1 MRGDEMYEQK
11 GVPRISRITWFW
23 ALVFTFFTSGI
34 FALGLALYLS
44 FWVHARRKAGVALYG
59 YLTLAVALTL
69 GLLPVWFF
77 PHGVAWEAYST
88 AASVAVLTLWIGSGF
103 VLRREFQLYYA
114 RPDGSLPPI
123 SQLWT
128 AIFSV
133 YYLNYWLW
141 VLRDTV

>member
-1 MRGDEMYEQK
+1 MEQK
-11 GVPRISRITWFW
+11 GVPGISRITWFW

-44 FWVHARRKAGVALYG
+44 FWVYARRKKGLAFYAYLVVAASL
-59 YLTLAVALTL
+59 LL
-69 GLLPVWFF
+69 GLVPIHLF
-77 PHGVAWEAYST
+77 PHAMPWEALST
-88 AASVAVLTLWIGSGF
+88 AISVLWIVAGF
-103 VLRREFQLYYA
+103 VLRREFQVYYV

-123 SQLWT
+123 SPLWT
-128 AIFSV
+128 ALFSV